1 MDNRKLV
8 RSSTDSYIMGV
19 FGGLGER
26 TGIDSTIL
34 RIIFVVLTVAAM
46 NIFLVVLYFIV
57 GFIMPTD
64 DETDRTAGRPNEPF
78 DSDSF

>member
-1 MDNRKLV
+1 MNNKKLV
-8 RSSTDSYIMGV
+8 RSSTDSYLMGV
-19 FGGLGER
+19 FGGLGEKI
-26 TGIDSTIL
+26 GIDSTIL
-34 RIIFVVLTVAAM
+34 RIIFVVLTVATM

-64 DETDRTAGRPNEPF
+64 DEIDRTTGRPNEPF

>member
-1 MDNRKLV
+1 MNNKKLV
-8 RSSTDSYIMGV
+8 RSSTDSYLMGV

-34 RIIFVVLTVAAM
+34 RIIFVVLTVATM

-64 DETDRTAGRPNEPF
+64 NEVDRTTERPHEPF

>member
-1 MDNRKLV
+1 MNNKKLV
-8 RSSTDSYIMGV
+8 RSSTDSYLMGV

-34 RIIFVVLTVAAM
+34 RIIFVVLTVATM

-64 DETDRTAGRPNEPF
+64 DEVDRTTERSHEPF